1 MNRNTFVLILIGL
14 VLVSATAYWYVL
26 PGEKQGEYGD
36 VSVRDAKE
44 LIEGNP
50 SLVILDVRTN
60 EEYTNGHIEGTINIP
75 IDELEERLDELNNN
89 DELLVYCRTGNRSRT
104 AIEILNENAYEKL
117 YHMNE
122 GISAWIASGYSITK

>member
-1 MNRNTFVLILIGL
+1 M
-14 VLVSATAYWYVL
+14 L

-36 VSVRDAKE
+36 VSVGDAKE

-60 EEYTNGHIEGTINIP
+60 EEYTNGHIEGAINIP
-75 IDELEERLDELNNN
+75 IDELEERLDELNDN

-104 AIEILNENAYEKL
+104 AIEILNENGFKKV

-122 GISAWIASGYSITK
+122 GITTWIASGYPITK

>member
-1 MNRNTFVLILIGL
+1 
-14 VLVSATAYWYVL
+14 
-26 PGEKQGEYGD
+26 
-36 VSVRDAKE
+36 VRDAKE

-75 IDELEERLDELNNN
+75 IDELEERLDELNDN